1 MSKEA
6 IEGISSD
13 FASREARVKLQ
24 TYENYDSMY
33 KAAENGTPTAT
44 QAPVVKKENAGEGRQ
59 GENLEEKAKE
69 ERERVASEASI
80 KEAANRANRS
90 MERTR
95 CEYSYHKETNRV
107 SIKVIDK
114 DTDKVIR
121 EIPPEKS
128 LDMLQKM
135 WEMAGILVDEKR

>member
-1 MSKEA
+1 MGKEI
-6 IEGISSD
+6 IEGIGSD
-13 FASREARVKLQ
+13 YASRENRPKPQ
-24 TYENYDSMY
+24 TYEAYESSY
-33 KAAENGTPTAT
+33 HIAENGSRTAT
-44 QAPVVKKENAGEGRQ
+44 TAPVVKKGNAGEGNQ
-59 GENLEEKAKE
+59 DENQEDRAKE